1 MQDFLK
7 LTNTLWESANNLRT
21 NSSLS
26 LKQFSEPVLGLIFL
40 KFADVKFQKTVKILE
55 QERKENEEKYG
66 RAKPITEKDYI
77 ARGVIY
83 LPEQAQFSYLINQS
97 E

>member
-1 MQDFLK
+1 MQDFIR
-7 LTNTLWESANNLRT
+7 LTRTLWDSANDLRT

-40 KFADVKFQKTVKILE
+40 KFADVKFEKARLLLE
-55 QERKENEEKYG
+55 AEYRQNEAKFG
-66 RAKPITEKDYI
+66 RAKPLTEKDYI

-83 LPEQAQFSYLINQS
+83 LPDTARFSYLIRQP